1 MTAHLS
7 ETGSTEVLATLAEGS
22 FQLRFPSLFRPG
34 YGYAF
39 PCDSAGT
46 VNIDLLSECARR
58 NYFFARIAVGREFAL
73 PEICTV

>member
-7 ETGSTEVLATLAEGS
+7 ETGSNEALAILSHGS

-34 YGYAF
+34 HGYAF

-46 VNIDLLSECARR
+46 VNLDQLSECARQ
-58 NYFFARIAVGREFAL
+58 NYFFARIAVGREFAV
-73 PEICTV
+73 PEVCAV